1 MNDLRTNTPGDLYI
15 KFNINYPDVS
25 VYSLD
30 EINTLR
36 KILSKG
42 FNNELIMEEK
52 IKNNKIITEK
62 TILEDVDLD
71 SKQNNNHDSE
81 ESGQPQCVQS

>member
-1 MNDLRTNTPGDLYI
+1 
-15 KFNINYPDVS
+15 
-25 VYSLD
+25 
-30 EINTLR
+30 
-36 KILSKG
+36 
-42 FNNELIMEEK
+42 MEEK
-52 IKNNKIITEK
+52 IKNNKISTEK